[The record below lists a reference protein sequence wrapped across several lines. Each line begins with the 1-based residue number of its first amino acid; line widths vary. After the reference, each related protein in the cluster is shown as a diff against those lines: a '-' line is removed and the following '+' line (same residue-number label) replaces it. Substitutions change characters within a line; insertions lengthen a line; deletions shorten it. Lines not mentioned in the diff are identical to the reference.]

1 MIYTGYFAKC
11 KSDNGVA
18 ICLYK
23 PEWWKGECFKDLAP
37 TERILQWWKQS
48 PQDSKAQAI
57 YKKLY
62 YRDVLNHLDVHD
74 VARALQDKILLC
86 YEKPGD
92 FCHRH
97 IVAEWLRN
105 NGYECEEA
113 DQDIYML
120 SELLGNKLKIIID
133 K

>member
-11 KSDNGVA
+11 KAENGVA
-18 ICLYK
+18 ICLY
-23 PEWWKGECFKDLAP
+23 PPKGFNGEAYKALAP
-37 TERILQWWKQS
+37 TERILQWWKES
-48 PQDSKAQAI
+48 PQDKKAQEI
-57 YKKLY
+57 YKRLY

-74 VARALQDKILLC
+74 VARALQDRILLC

-97 IVAEWLRN
+97 IVAEWLIA

-113 DQDIYML
+113 NDDIYYIY
-120 SELLGNKLKIIID
+120 ELFGKKIKII
-133 K
+133 